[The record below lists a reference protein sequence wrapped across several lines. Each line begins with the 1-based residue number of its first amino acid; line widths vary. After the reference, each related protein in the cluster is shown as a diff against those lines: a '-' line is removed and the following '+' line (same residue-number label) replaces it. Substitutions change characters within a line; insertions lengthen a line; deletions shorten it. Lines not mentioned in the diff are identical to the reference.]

1 MAKEILTEF
10 AWIAIMGFILF
21 FASTNVNPTLGTI
34 YTGLLILGGVMLIAD
49 IGFGK
54 KNLYF
59 SNPSIPLATAMI
71 IALFSYVVLVI
82 SSYFMSSL
90 SKVIPLTQILTLLGS
105 TAPVFSNSVTL
116 NFLIFSI
123 VIPFIETYV
132 IFFLSIDLFSTV
144 FKIPLEKR
152 NLLSFRL
159 ILLIMVITVAF
170 LLFHTNAK
178 GIENESALL
187 LVGIMALISCVLIVM
202 FKEARIAIL
211 FHVLANAIASI
222 AIFSGAG

>member
-1 MAKEILTEF
+1 
-10 AWIAIMGFILF
+10 MGFILF

-59 SNPSIPLATAMI
+59 SNPSIDWGKAFI
-71 IALFSYVVLVI
+71 IALFAYVILVV

-90 SKVIPLTQILTLLGS
+90 SHVIPLTQILTLLGS
-105 TAPVFSNSVTL
+105 TAPVFSNSITL

-144 FKIPLEKR
+144 FNIPIEKR

-159 ILLIMVITVAF
+159 ITLIVVITIAF

-187 LVGIMALISCVLIVM
+187 LVGIMALISCVLIVV
-202 FKEARIAIL
+202 FREGRTAIL

-222 AIFSGAG
+222 AIFSGTG